1 MLETYNAATDIHGGT
16 EESDKAV
23 AVGLVETLDTKFS
36 KNLVCSLVSKK
47 PKLAKQVASTF
58 HRLSVKCMIIVM
70 ITYLKVCQFIT
81 AWVSWA
87 KGSTWKYAIPFHL
100 RRLYPRGKKLHA

>member
-1 MLETYNAATDIHGGT
+1 METYNAATDIHGGT
-16 EESDKAV
+16 RADKAV

-58 HRLSVKCMIIVM
+58 HNAKCKMYDNSDDNILKSVSVYYSMHSNFQGVVLTPKME
-70 ITYLKVCQFIT
+70 LKF
-81 AWVSWA
+81 
-87 KGSTWKYAIPFHL
+87 
-100 RRLYPRGKKLHA
+100 

>member
-16 EESDKAV
+16 RADKAV

-47 PKLAKQVASTF
+47 PKLAKQDASTF

-81 AWVSWA
+81 ACTV
-87 KGSTWKYAIPFHL
+87 IFREL
-100 RRLYPRGKKLHA
+100 F

>member
-16 EESDKAV
+16 RADKAV

-58 HRLSVKCMIIVM
+58 HNAKCKMYDNSDDNILKSVSVYYSMGFMGKRKYMKVRHSLSFKKA
-70 ITYLKVCQFIT
+70 L
-81 AWVSWA
+81 S
-87 KGSTWKYAIPFHL
+87 KGKN
-100 RRLYPRGKKLHA
+100 LHA

>member
-1 MLETYNAATDIHGGT
+1 MLETYNAATDIHGAT

-47 PKLAKQVASTF
+47 RKLAKQVASTL
-58 HRLSVKCMIIVM
+58 HNAKCKMYENSDDNILRSVSAYYSMGVM
-70 ITYLKVCQFIT
+70 
-81 AWVSWA
+81 
-87 KGSTWKYAIPFHL
+87 
-100 RRLYPRGKKLHA
+100 GK